1 MANSWSPPTRAKFL
15 LNFSKLKIRTEMRAT
30 RRPRSISQR
39 ASSSR
44 VLKRSIW
51 SRRSK
56 GKHVSSFSSPQPT
69 RNATEQHH
77 QLLAC
82 AILCFCLCHN
92 LILKMATSVH
102 SMSSMSISTHTFLYA
117 YVSIVSYMLSRI
129 PSIFDATQRVEVLPC
144 CFIIVRFFARLSNSP
159 SLPNLGTHSPS
170 I

>member
-1 MANSWSPPTRAKFL
+1 
-15 LNFSKLKIRTEMRAT
+15 MRAT
-30 RRPRSISQR
+30 RRPRLISQR
-39 ASSSR
+39 ASSSQVMR
-44 VLKRSIW
+44 RSIW

-56 GKHVSSFSSPQPT
+56 GKHVSTFSSPQPT

-102 SMSSMSISTHTFLYA
+102 SMSISTHTFPYA

-129 PSIFDATQRVEVLPC
+129 PSIFVAIQRVEVLLC
-144 CFIIVRFFARLSNSP
+144 CFIIVRFLARLSNSP